1 MQGGICSGQE
11 KEVILE
17 TAQANMKKTCTIC
30 KGSIHENGSLTLI
43 IQLIWIIKIWYL
55 TYNPFLPSIQ

>member
-1 MQGGICSGQE
+1 MLGWTCSGQE

-30 KGSIHENGSLTLI
+30 KGSIHENGSLIIQTALI
-43 IQLIWIIKIWYL
+43 IQLIWIIKK
-55 TYNPFLPSIQ
+55 